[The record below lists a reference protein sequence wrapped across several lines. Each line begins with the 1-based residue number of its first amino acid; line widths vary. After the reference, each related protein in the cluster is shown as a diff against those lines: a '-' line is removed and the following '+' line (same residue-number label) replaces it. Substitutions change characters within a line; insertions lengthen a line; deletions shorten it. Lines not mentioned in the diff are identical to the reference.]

1 MCNNRIFDASFL
13 TLKQVSS
20 LIVANFILMAANILA
35 NALVIYILIKAKQ
48 ILQIT
53 YKLVFM
59 LSASDILI
67 VILSQSL
74 ITAIFIGAPCLIYV
88 AFTFVA
94 TFLSHMSNYII
105 SILGVDRYFR
115 IKHYA
120 TFRAMWTTKV
130 VSKLMCIV
138 FFLALIQAVTITTGT
153 LLGREYIA
161 MSIYIVIDGFVIG
174 TITFF
179 QIKTIKTSNALQNQS
194 TIVISNR
201 INKKISKLSM
211 QMMILSCIFTSPH
224 LVLYIVRE
232 IIVDQLNDYER
243 SIVEFVS
250 FISLILTFANSR
262 ANAVLFLLTNVKARR
277 LVGNFGR

>member
-1 MCNNRIFDASFL
+1 
-13 TLKQVSS
+13 
-20 LIVANFILMAANILA
+20 
-35 NALVIYILIKAKQ
+35 
-48 ILQIT
+48 
-53 YKLVFM
+53 M

-67 VILSQSL
+67 GILSQSL
-74 ITAIFIGAPCLIYV
+74 ITAIFIGAPCSIDV

-120 TFRAMWTTKV
+120 TFRAMWTTKF
-130 VSKLMCIV
+130 VSELMCMV
-138 FFLALIQAVTITTGT
+138 FFHALIQAVTITTGT

-174 TITFF
+174 TITFL

-194 TIVISNR
+194 TIVASNR

-211 QMMILSCIFTSPH
+211 PMMILFCIFTSPH
-224 LVLYIVRE
+224 ILLYIVRE
-232 IIVDQLNDYER
+232 ITVDQLNDYER

-250 FISLILTFANSR
+250 FISLILTFANSL
-262 ANAVLFLLTNVKARR
+262 ANAVLFLLTNVKPRR

>member
-232 IIVDQLNDYER
+232 IIVD
-243 SIVEFVS
+243 
-250 FISLILTFANSR
+250 
-262 ANAVLFLLTNVKARR
+262 
-277 LVGNFGR
+277 

>member
-67 VILSQSL
+67 GTLPQSL
-74 ITAIFIGAPCLIYV
+74 ITAIFIGAPCSIYV

-194 TIVISNR
+194 TIIILNR

-211 QMMILSCIFTSPH
+211 QMMILFCIFTSPH
-224 LVLYIVRE
+224 LVLYIVWE
-232 IIVDQLNDYER
+232 IIVD
-243 SIVEFVS
+243 
-250 FISLILTFANSR
+250 
-262 ANAVLFLLTNVKARR
+262 
-277 LVGNFGR
+277 